1 MPPPEWLGGWSSLG
15 KETLAPRL
23 SKTNGGATTQS
34 LPIGSTSKVTPLT
47 MRGRLQGIFYDEFYM
62 PWAVFD
68 QLHHMLIGVKG
79 FQDKKCGEGG
89 RGMRTQPLLLKVCS
103 LVYILTDGGARPVYC
118 AAQCVRLS
126 MGCVCRFHHAAV
138 EHLYVNHFSNHVFLP
153 QTQVRQVR
161 LSRCVPSPA
170 PHGRW
175 AREMGPQRQPGGMRS
190 WSASHTQLT
199 NRARPLQRIQAG
211 AHATERSTR
220 LRWRRPTSFMPT
232 FTG

>member
-1 MPPPEWLGGWSSLG
+1 M
-15 KETLAPRL
+15 
-23 SKTNGGATTQS
+23 
-34 LPIGSTSKVTPLT
+34 TPLT

-175 AREMGPQRQPGGMRS
+175 AREMGPQRRNLAACAAGRPHTRS
-190 WSASHTQLT
+190 SPIGRVRSSASRRTRDGAEH
-199 NRARPLQRIQAG
+199 AIEVAQAHFIHADFHG
-211 AHATERSTR
+211 LNAHSRGQVR
-220 LRWRRPTSFMPT
+220 CCDRY
-232 FTG
+232 GVQ